1 MIFWGVSF
9 TNYLRG
15 SYRFMTIDSSY
26 INHGIVSLPCF
37 SLKSMEVF
45 VNKTTKTILGVFI
58 AGILLAGAF
67 SVGAIFLNKLTSTG
81 QLPVI
86 SDLFPSSPSVQ
97 PEQQSATPGE
107 LQTLFV
113 PFWEAWN
120 VVHEQFVDQP
130 IDDQALMQGAI
141 RGMMDA
147 LGDKQTFYMEPQV
160 YQNETSSLQGEYE
173 GIGAYVDTEGEFLT
187 IVSPIEGSPADL
199 AGLKPGDRVIA
210 IDGQDMTGIAPEEA
224 RLKVLGPEGTK
235 VSLTVT
241 RDGEPEPLSFD
252 ITRAQISIHSAE
264 GKMLENDVAYIDINT
279 FGEKTTQELRGALDS
294 LLKQN
299 PRGIIIDLRNNPGG
313 YLSTSVE
320 VASEFIDEGI
330 ILYEQYGD
338 GRRDEHKALGNG
350 QATDIP
356 LVVLINEGSA
366 SASEILAGALQD
378 YERATLVGVKS
389 YGKGS
394 VQNWVPLSNNQ
405 GAARVT
411 IAKWLTPDERLID
424 HIGLMPDVVV
434 EMTVEDFEAGRD
446 PQLDAAMET
455 MQAILQGSPIP
466 TSQPTSIP
474 AATLTP
480 VP

>member
-1 MIFWGVSF
+1 
-9 TNYLRG
+9 
-15 SYRFMTIDSSY
+15 
-26 INHGIVSLPCF
+26 
-37 SLKSMEVF
+37 MEAF
-45 VNKTTKTILGVFI
+45 VNKTIKIILGAFV
-58 AGILLAGAF
+58 GMILLAGAF
-67 SVGAIFLNKLTSTG
+67 SGGFITGHLLPSNGQFPGLNDFL
-81 QLPVI
+81 
-86 SDLFPSSPSVQ
+86 PSSPSVQ
-97 PEQQSATPGE
+97 SDQESATPDD
-107 LQTLFV
+107 LQTLFA

-120 VVHEQFVDQP
+120 IVHEQFVDQP

-147 LGDKQTFYMEPQV
+147 LGDQQTFYMEPQV
-160 YQNETSSLQGEYE
+160 YQSETSSLQGQYE
-173 GIGAYVDTEGEFLT
+173 GIGAYVDTQGDYLT

-199 AGLKPGDRVIA
+199 AGLQPGDKVIA
-210 IDGQDMTGIAPEEA
+210 IDGQDMTGVPPEEA
-224 RLKVLGPEGTK
+224 RSKVLGPEGTK
-235 VSLTVT
+235 VSLTVS
-241 RDGEPEPLSFD
+241 REGEPEPLNFN
-252 ITRAQISIHSAE
+252 ITRAQINIHSAE

-279 FGEKTTQELRGALDS
+279 FGEKTTQELRAALDS

-320 VASEFIDEGI
+320 VASEFIDQGV

-356 LVVLINEGSA
+356 LVVLINQGSA

-378 YERATLVGVKS
+378 YERATIVGVTS

-424 HIGLMPDVVV
+424 HIGLTPDVVV
-434 EMTVEDFEAGRD
+434 EMTAEDFEAGRD

-455 MQAILQGSPIP
+455 LLAVLNGNPVP
-466 TSQPTSIP
+466 TSQPTSMP

-480 VP
+480 AQ